1 MSANS
6 KLGLSVQ
13 LVAIY
18 LQSLGIGVKIAN
30 FHEESNLIK
39 ASLADEH
46 NKVLLNIIGIGIEPT
61 KAMVSLY
68 QNESSLGQSI
78 LDYEK
83 DLLMNNISFPV
94 NVEDFLETRRSQILV
109 AIDSKYK
116 LTPPSRQVPLQ
127 ETPHQV
133 PLQDFPRQESSEPVP
148 VDLREPPP
156 SVRGSRPPD
165 MPDFEDE
172 YQVRQGPGIPRPQQP
187 LPGYGDSD
195 LYPMG
200 RSNPLMGDP
209 LMAPPAGGMIF
220 DPAQDAT
227 RRKKMEDVRNR
238 GPGFMPGTKWDD
250 PFGRP
255 GFGGPGGFGP
265 GGFI

>member
-1 MSANS
+1 MTANS
-6 KLGLSVQ
+6 RLALSVQ

-18 LQSLGIGVKIAN
+18 LRNLGVGSKVTN
-30 FHEESNLIK
+30 CHEESNLVK
-39 ASLADEH
+39 ASLADDQ
-46 NKVLLNIIGIGIEPT
+46 NKVLINIIGVGIEPSR
-61 KAMVSLY
+61 AMLSLY
-68 QNESSLGQSI
+68 QNEKSLGQAI
-78 LDYEK
+78 LDYGK
-83 DLLMNNISFPV
+83 DLLMDDVSFPV
-94 NVEDFLETRRSQILV
+94 DVEEFLQSGRAQVLV
-109 AIDSKYK
+109 TLDSKYK
-116 LTPPSRQVPLQ
+116 LSPPSRQVPLQ
-127 ETPHQV
+127 EISPQG
-133 PLQDFPRQESSEPVP
+133 SSEPSESIP
-148 VDLREPPP
+148 VGLKEPPP

-172 YQVRQGPGIPRPQQP
+172 YQVRQGPGFSRPQQP

-209 LMAPPAGGMIF
+209 LMATPPGGMIF
-220 DPAQDAT
+220 DPAQDAA
-227 RRKKMEDVRNR
+227 RRKEMDDIKNR

>member
-1 MSANS
+1 MSANT
-6 KLGLSVQ
+6 KLALSVQ

-18 LQSLGIGVKIAN
+18 LQSLGVGSRITN
-30 FHEESNLIK
+30 CHEEPNLVR
-39 ASLADEH
+39 ASLADEQ
-46 NKVLLNIIGIGIEPT
+46 NKTLINIIGVGIEPT
-61 KAMVSLY
+61 KAMLSLY
-68 QNESSLGQSI
+68 QNEKSLGQAI

-83 DLLMNNISFPV
+83 DLLMDDVTFPI
-94 NVEDFLETRRSQILV
+94 NVEEFLESRREQVLIS
-109 AIDSKYK
+109 IDSKYK
-116 LTPPSRQVPLQ
+116 LAPPSRQLPPQ
-127 ETPHQV
+127 EIS
-133 PLQDFPRQESSEPVP
+133 RQEPSEPVP
-148 VDLREPPP
+148 VGMEIPPPP

-172 YQVRQGPGIPRPQQP
+172 YQVRQGPGYSRPQQP

-200 RSNPLMGDP
+200 RSNPLLADP
-209 LMAPPAGGMIF
+209 LTAPPAGGMIL
-220 DPAQDAT
+220 DPAQDAA
-227 RRKKMEDVRNR
+227 RRKQMDDMKNR